1 MKKCFIIAMLV
12 ITGVQENLCAQVNLG
27 WTYYAGKSKSDM
39 LFDVP
44 NTNWLRHRFV
54 IALDKG
60 NSITIQVSDKKNFES
75 ISNLDSMLK
84 EVIRQLQP
92 LKDSLQNELT
102 NKRIDF
108 LTDRNN
114 ITKMRL
120 QEFQPKGKSYA
131 VVNNELT
138 TLKMEQDTLIILGG
152 YTAEKAQRIDIQG
165 IYFWLPYKI
174 TVLLND
180 INRLSEYTDGKINIA
195 MQDIK
200 QQWDSYTKWTSKKN
214 YRMNLYAFYNT
225 TDTKKNLSIRESFG
239 SLRKKFYF
247 EPYVQTGLQNINST
261 LITSA
266 GAGFGIVNRLKNN
279 GTKNYQLFWEP
290 YFVFG
295 KKADGGFKMR
305 RNDFV
310 TFQYTSSQTG
320 SYFSGTDKIEFN
332 QNLSIGY
339 LIHRSGNFFKEN
351 TFKAG
356 LPGAKY
362 KFLLLYPEFIFNGLF
377 KNFQPGLKLILD
389 LD

>member
-1 MKKCFIIAMLV
+1 MKKYFITAMLV
-12 ITGVQENLCAQVNLG
+12 IAGIQENLCAQITDG
-27 WTYYAGKSKSDM
+27 WTYYAGKSKSDI

-54 IALDKG
+54 IALGKG
-60 NSITIQVSDKKNFES
+60 NSITIQVSDKKNFEG
-75 ISNLDSMLK
+75 IIN
-84 EVIRQLQP
+84 

-114 ITKMRL
+114 ITKIRL
-120 QEFQPKGKSYA
+120 QEFQPKGKNYA
-131 VVNNELT
+131 MVNNELT
-138 TLKMEQDTLIILGG
+138 AMKLEQDTLIILGG
-152 YTAEKAQRIDIQG
+152 YTAGKAQRIDIQG

-180 INRLSEYTDGKINIA
+180 INRLPEYTDGKINIA
-195 MQDIK
+195 MEDIK
-200 QQWDSYTKWTSKKN
+200 RQWDSYSKWTSKKN

-225 TDTKKNLSIRESFG
+225 TDTKKNI
-239 SLRKKFYF
+239 SLHEGFSSTRKKFYF
-247 EPYVQTGLQNINST
+247 EPYVQIGLQNINNT

-266 GAGFGIVNRLKNN
+266 GAGFSIVNRLKNN
-279 GTKNYQLFWEP
+279 GSKNYQLFWEP
-290 YFVFG
+290 YFVFD

-305 RNDFV
+305 RNDFI
-310 TFQYTSSQTG
+310 TFQYTTTQSNTFLPG
-320 SYFSGTDKIEFN
+320 ANKVEFN

-362 KFLLLYPEFIFNGLF
+362 KFLLLYPEFIFNGLL